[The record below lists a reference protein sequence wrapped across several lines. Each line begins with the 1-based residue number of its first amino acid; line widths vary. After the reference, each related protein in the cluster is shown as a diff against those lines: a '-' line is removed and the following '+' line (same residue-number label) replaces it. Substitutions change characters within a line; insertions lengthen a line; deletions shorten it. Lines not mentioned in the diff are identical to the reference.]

1 MKRTFFILYI
11 IFAFITS
18 ANAGAM
24 YSCID
29 RNGNKIITDNLQD
42 GMIKCSLMES
52 YETPSSQEQGQL
64 PAPEGPPDANYGEGY
79 VDAPIVYG
87 QPIYYAPPIIV
98 QYPYDY
104 FTYEI
109 AGSYIDIV
117 FWRNGHHFHNEHW
130 YEHGQR
136 VSAADINSNRIHYR
150 VSATEL
156 AKHREMSRQHYN
168 LSNSGSHDE
177 SKSTSKQQM
186 VRRPQQITQR
196 PQLVQKL
203 PQQTKKRSVGGQVK
217 TQQGKL
223 RQAPQQIK

>member
-1 MKRTFFILYI
+1 MKVTILTLCFFIVC
-11 IFAFITS
+11 TTV
-18 ANAGAM
+18 ANAGAF
-24 YSCID
+24 YKCND
-29 RNGNKIITDNLQD
+29 RDGNITITDNLQD
-42 GMIKCSLMES
+42 GMKNCVLLQSNES
-52 YETPSSQEQGQL
+52 SSPQEQL
-64 PAPEGPPDANYGEGY
+64 PAPEAPPGADYDEGY

-156 AKHREMSRQHYN
+156 ARHREMLRQQYN
-168 LSNSGSHDE
+168 IYHSNSYYG
-177 SKSTSKQQM
+177 SKSISKQQIL
-186 VRRPQQITQR
+186 RHPQQITQR
-196 PQLVQKL
+196 PQLVQRL
-203 PQQTKKRSVGGQVK
+203 PQQTKQQSQRGQVK

-223 RQAPQQIK
+223 RQASQQTK

>member
-29 RNGNKIITDNLQD
+29 RDGNKIITDNLQD

-87 QPIYYAPPIIV
+87 QPFYYAPPVIV

-109 AGSYIDIV
+109 VGAYIDIV
-117 FWRNGHHFHNEHW
+117 FWRNGHRYRNEHW
-130 YEHGQR
+130 YEHGKR
-136 VSAADINSNRIHYR
+136 VFATDIRSNQIHYR
-150 VSATEL
+150 ISAVEL
-156 AKHREMSRQHYN
+156 ARHREMLRQQYN
-168 LSNSGSHDE
+168 IYHSNSYYG
-177 SKSTSKQQM
+177 SKSISKQQIL
-186 VRRPQQITQR
+186 RHPQQITQR
-196 PQLVQKL
+196 PQLVQRL
-203 PQQTKKRSVGGQVK
+203 PQQTKQQSQRGQVK

-223 RQAPQQIK
+223 RQASQQTK